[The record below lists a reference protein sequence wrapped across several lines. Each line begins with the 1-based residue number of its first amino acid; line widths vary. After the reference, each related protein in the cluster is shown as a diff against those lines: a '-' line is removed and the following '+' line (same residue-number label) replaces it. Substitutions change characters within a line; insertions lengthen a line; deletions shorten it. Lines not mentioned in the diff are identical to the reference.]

1 MKYKITLN
9 NRIYEVVVEQGEAIL
24 EKEYEAVAP
33 QAAPQPQAVP
43 QAAVQT
49 APQAAPVATG
59 DGEAFPSPL
68 PGTVI
73 AVKCEAGKSYKAGSV
88 LFIVESM
95 KMENEVTLGKDAT
108 ITSISVSKG
117 QSVQS
122 GTTLCIIK

>member
-9 NRIYEVVVEQGEAIL
+9 NRIYEVVVEKGEAVL

-33 QAAPQPQAVP
+33 QAAPQVPQTVAQVP
-43 QAAVQT
+43 QAAPQ
-49 APQAAPVATG
+49 APQTTG
-59 DGEAFPSPL
+59 GGEGFPSPL
-68 PGTVI
+68 PGTII

-108 ITSISVSKG
+108 IVSVSVSKG

-122 GTTLCIIK
+122 GTVLCVIK

>member
-9 NRIYEVVVEQGEAIL
+9 NRVYEVVVEQGEAML

-33 QAAPQPQAVP
+33 QAPAVQSAPQAVV
-43 QAAVQT
+43 AAAPA
-49 APQAAPVATG
+49 APQTVSG
-59 DGEAFPSPL
+59 GEGFPSPF
-68 PGTVI
+68 PGTII
-73 AVKCEAGKSYKAGSV
+73 AVKCEVGKSYKAGSV

-108 ITSISVSKG
+108 IVSISVTKG

-122 GTTLCIIK
+122 GTILCVIK